1 MQFFI
6 AFLIGVVFFY
16 AFQYFPFS
24 TVAVSLSTSG
34 YLTMR
39 KRFFLLIVLISGA
52 AYAFMRYDPPQDMPY
67 IKDTVMVK
75 GEFTSC
81 PAKTEGGSLKQRFF
95 VRSVEGVFSGG
106 HYNST
111 PLHVLEGKEIVLLSD
126 NEFDMGR
133 EYELDIT
140 LLKSGK
146 RLNPGEFAIDDV
158 YAKLKEVR
166 QTGDRKKTLH
176 VIIEESRY
184 RINRY
189 IQEHFQKESAAFLA
203 SVTTG
208 QGMTSNDKLMDA
220 FNITGLTHILS
231 ISGTHFGL
239 LSVLLFGMFRLI
251 INVLP
256 YGVLQRM
263 TIYLDPSQAAAILC
277 LPFMVIYLGL
287 SGASIPAVRSFLMI
301 GLFLAGLLIG
311 RKGFWLNSLLFAAFV
326 IAVWE
331 PEAIFSLSFQLSFLA
346 VFCIGLT
353 IDKEK
358 KEDNKSKK
366 LLRSVKNALLMTL
379 AAALGTAP
387 LVAYHF
393 HYVSLISPIS
403 NLLVA
408 PLIGFILIPLS
419 VISAFSYLLTGYF
432 IFTPLIAVI
441 SEASI
446 YLVKMLA
453 LIPFAD
459 VKIPSFPVVILL
471 LFYAGVIFYILSV
484 HKFDILAP
492 SPTPPLKGG
501 ANLLPSPLRGEG
513 KGEGVKQ
520 FIRRIHLLFPKKRL
534 LLMVPFIPLVIYMFS
549 VLSEKDKL
557 TVTYLDVG
565 QGDASV
571 IELTDGRTMLMDT
584 GKTGREPASFLRYR
598 GRQRIDILVLSHAH
612 PDHTGGLEYLTDR
625 FHVREIWD
633 NGRLILPDGLSHILH
648 RSLNRGDVIE
658 GPGYGI
664 SVLHPYPE
672 FYSSGGREYDAA
684 NNDSLVFRIES
695 GGRSFLFTGDVE
707 KEAEEDILHL
717 GKWLKSDVL
726 KTPHHGGKTSADEAF
741 FRAVFPD
748 IAVISVGRDNS
759 FGHPHQE
766 TLDALEGASICRTDI
781 DGAIKIEAAE
791 KGFEIK
797 TYKDFMIK
805 KPGSFSD
812 EIKNFRKLFVTW

>member
-6 AFLIGVVFFY
+6 AFLFGVVLFY

-24 TVAVSLSTSG
+24 TVAVSLSASG
-34 YLTMR
+34 YLAMR
-39 KRFFLLIVLISGA
+39 KKFFIPIVIISGA
-52 AYAFMRYDPPQDMPY
+52 AYAFMRYDLPQEMPY
-67 IKDTVMVK
+67 IKDTVRVK

-81 PAKTEGGSLKQRFF
+81 PARTEGGSLKQRYF
-95 VRSVEGVFSGG
+95 VRSVEGVFSEG
-106 HYNST
+106 HYNAA
-111 PLHVLEGKEIVLLSD
+111 PLHVLEGREIVLLSD
-126 NEFDMGR
+126 DEFDMGR
-133 EYELDIT
+133 EYGLDIT

-146 RLNPGEFAIDDV
+146 RLNPGEFAVNDV

-166 QTGDRKKTLH
+166 QTGDGKKTLH
-176 VIIEESRY
+176 VLIGESRY
-184 RINRY
+184 GTNRY
-189 IQEHFQKESAAFLA
+189 IQGHFNKESAAFLA
-203 SVTTG
+203 SITTG
-208 QGMTSNDKLMDA
+208 QGITSNSELMDA
-220 FNITGLTHILS
+220 FNVTGLTHILS

-251 INVLP
+251 IKVLP

-263 TIYLDPSQAAAILC
+263 TIYLSPSQAAAILC

-287 SGASIPAVRSFLMI
+287 SGAGIPAVRSFLMI

-326 IAVWE
+326 IALWE
-331 PEAIFSLSFQLSFLA
+331 PEAVFSLSFQLSFLA

-358 KEDNKSKK
+358 GEAKKSKK
-366 LLRSVKNALLMTL
+366 LLRSLKNALLMTL
-379 AAALGTAP
+379 AAAAGTAP

-419 VISAFSYLLTGYF
+419 VIAALSYLLTGYF
-432 IFTPLIAVI
+432 IFTPVIAII
-441 SEASI
+441 SEVSI

-459 VKIPSFPVVILL
+459 VKIPSFPAMILL
-471 LFYAGVIFYILSV
+471 LFYAGFIFY
-484 HKFDILAP
+484 
-492 SPTPPLKGG
+492 
-501 ANLLPSPLRGEG
+501 
-513 KGEGVKQ
+513 
-520 FIRRIHLLFPKKRL
+520 LLFPKKKI

-549 VLSEKDKL
+549 VLYEKDKI

-571 IELTDGRTMLMDT
+571 IELPDGRTMLMDT
-584 GKTGREPASFLRYR
+584 GNTGREPASFLKYR
-598 GRQRIDILVLSHAH
+598 GRQCIDILVFSHGH
-612 PDHTGGLEYLTDR
+612 PDHTGGFEYLADR
-625 FHVREIWD
+625 FNIREIWD
-633 NGRLILPDGLSHILH
+633 NGRLIMPDKLSHIPH

-672 FYSSGGREYDAA
+672 FYSSGGREYDEA
-684 NNDSLVFRIES
+684 NNGSLVFRIES

-717 GKWLKSDVL
+717 GKWLKSDVM
-726 KTPHHGGKTSADEAF
+726 KTPHHGGKTSADEGF
-741 FRAVFPD
+741 LRAVSPD
-748 IAVISVGRDNS
+748 IAVISAGRDNS

-766 TLDALEGASICRTDI
+766 TLDALEGSAIYRTDI

-791 KGFEIK
+791 KGLEIK
-797 TYKDFMIK
+797 TYK
-805 KPGSFSD
+805 GSVIEKAASISD
-812 EIKNFRKLFVTW
+812 EIKNIRKLCETW

>member
-1 MQFFI
+1 MQLFV
-6 AFLIGVVFFY
+6 AFLSGVVFFY
-16 AFQYFPFS
+16 AFLYFPFS
-24 TVAVSLSTSG
+24 TLAVSLSASG
-34 YLTMR
+34 YLIMR
-39 KRFFLLIVLISGA
+39 KRFFILIVLISGA

-75 GEFTSC
+75 GEFTSF

-95 VRSVEGVFSGG
+95 VRTVEGVFSEG
-106 HYNST
+106 HH
-111 PLHVLEGKEIVLLSD
+111 LHVPEGKEIVLLSD
-126 NEFDMGR
+126 DAFDMGR

-140 LLKSGK
+140 LLKSRK
-146 RLNPGEFAIDDV
+146 RLNPGELANDDI
-158 YAKLKEVR
+158 YAKLKGIR
-166 QTGDRKKTLH
+166 QTGDRRKTLH

-184 RINRY
+184 RINTY
-189 IQEHFQKESAAFLA
+189 IQEHFKKESAAFLA

-208 QGMTSNDKLMDA
+208 QGVTSNDKLMDA

-239 LSVLLFGMFRLI
+239 LSVLLFGIFRLI
-251 INVLP
+251 IKVLP
-256 YGVLQRM
+256 YGILQRM

-277 LPFMVIYLGL
+277 IPFMVIYLGL

-326 IAVWE
+326 IEVWE
-331 PEAIFSLSFQLSFLA
+331 PQAIFSLSFQLSFLA
-346 VFCIGLT
+346 VFCIGMA

-358 KEDNKSKK
+358 EEGNKNNK
-366 LLRSVKNALLMTL
+366 LLRYIRNALLMTL
-379 AAALGTAP
+379 AAAAGTAP

-432 IFTPLIAVI
+432 IFTPLIAVVAD
-441 SEASI
+441 ASI
-446 YLVKMLA
+446 YLVKIFA
-453 LIPFAD
+453 RIPFAD
-459 VKIPSFPVVILL
+459 MKIPSFPAGILL
-471 LFYAGVIFYILSV
+471 LFYAGFIFYLLS
-484 HKFDILAP
+484 
-492 SPTPPLKGG
+492 
-501 ANLLPSPLRGEG
+501 
-513 KGEGVKQ
+513 
-520 FIRRIHLLFPKKRL
+520 PKRRL
-534 LLMVPFIPLVIYMFS
+534 LLMIPFIPLLIYMFS
-549 VLSEKDKL
+549 VLFEKDKL

-571 IELTDGRTMLMDT
+571 IELPDGRTMLVDT
-584 GKTGREPASFLRYR
+584 GKTGREPASFLKYI
-598 GRQRIDILVLSHAH
+598 GRQRIDILVVSHAH
-612 PDHTGGLEYLTDR
+612 PDHTGGLEYLADR
-625 FHVREIWD
+625 FDVREIWD
-633 NGRLILPDGLSHILH
+633 NGRLVLPDGLAHIIH

-664 SVLHPYPE
+664 SALHPYPE
-672 FYSSGGREYDAA
+672 FYTSGGREYDAA
-684 NNDSLVFRIES
+684 NNDSLVFRMES

-707 KEAEEDILHL
+707 KEAEEDILHI

-741 FRAVFPD
+741 FRAVSPEA
-748 IAVISVGRDNS
+748 AVISAGRDNS

-766 TLDALEGASICRTDI
+766 TLDALEGVGIYRTDV
-781 DGAIKIEAAE
+781 DGAINIKAAE
-791 KGFEIK
+791 KGIEIK
-797 TYKDFMIK
+797 TYKDFAIQRA
-805 KPGSFSD
+805 GSFHD
-812 EIKNFRKLFVTW
+812 EMKNFRKLCETW

>member
-6 AFLIGVVFFY
+6 AFLSGVVFFY

-34 YLTMR
+34 YLTIR
-39 KRFFLLIVLISGA
+39 KRFFILIVLISGA

-95 VRSVEGVFSGG
+95 VRSVEGVFSEG
-106 HYNST
+106 HYNET

-126 NEFDMGR
+126 DEFDMGR
-133 EYELDIT
+133 GYELDIT

-146 RLNPGEFAIDDV
+146 RLNPGEFAFDDV
-158 YAKLKEVR
+158 YAKLKEVS

-189 IQEHFQKESAAFLA
+189 IQKHFQKESAAFLS

-220 FNITGLTHILS
+220 FNVTGLTHILS

-251 INVLP
+251 IKVLP
-256 YGVLQRM
+256 YGILQRM

-301 GLFLAGLLIG
+301 GLFLTGLLIG

-326 IAVWE
+326 IVVWE

-346 VFCIGLT
+346 VFCIGLV

-366 LLRSVKNALLMTL
+366 LLSSVRNALLMTL
-379 AAALGTAP
+379 AAAAGTAP

-419 VISAFSYLLTGYF
+419 VIAAFSYLLTGYF

-453 LIPFAD
+453 RIPFAD
-459 VKIPSFPVVILL
+459 MKIPSFPAVILL
-471 LFYAGVIFYILSV
+471 LFYAGFIFY
-484 HKFDILAP
+484 
-492 SPTPPLKGG
+492 
-501 ANLLPSPLRGEG
+501 
-513 KGEGVKQ
+513 
-520 FIRRIHLLFPKKRL
+520 LLFPKKKFL
-534 LLMVPFIPLVIYMFS
+534 LLVPFIPMVIYIFS
-549 VLSEKDKL
+549 ALFEKDKL

-571 IELTDGRTMLMDT
+571 IELPDGRTMLMDT
-584 GKTGREPASFLRYR
+584 GKTGREPASFLKYR
-598 GRQRIDILVLSHAH
+598 GRQRIDILVVSHAH
-612 PDHTGGLEYLTDR
+612 PDHTGGLEYLADR
-625 FHVREIWD
+625 FHVMEIWD
-633 NGRLILPDGLSHILH
+633 NGRLILPDALSHIPH

-672 FYSSGGREYDAA
+672 FYTSGGREYDAA
-684 NNDSLVFRIES
+684 NNDSLVFMIES

-741 FRAVFPD
+741 FRAVSPD
-748 IAVISVGRDNS
+748 VAVISVGRDNS

-766 TLDALEGASICRTDI
+766 MLDALEGAGIYRTDI
-781 DGAIKIEAAE
+781 DGAIKIKASE
-791 KGFEIK
+791 KGLEIK
-797 TYKDFMIK
+797 TYKDFKIERAR
-805 KPGSFSD
+805 SFPD
-812 EIKNFRKLFVTW
+812 EIKNFRKLCVTW

>member
-6 AFLIGVVFFY
+6 AFLSGVVFFY

-24 TVAVSLSTSG
+24 TVAVTLSTSG
-34 YLTMR
+34 YLTIR
-39 KRFFLLIVLISGA
+39 KRFFILIVLISGA
-52 AYAFMRYDPPQDMPY
+52 AYAFMRYGAPQDMPY

-95 VRSVEGVFSGG
+95 VRSVEGVFSEG
-106 HYNST
+106 HYNVT
-111 PLHVLEGKEIVLLSD
+111 PLHVLKGKEIVLLSD
-126 NEFDMGR
+126 DEFDMGR
-133 EYELDIT
+133 GYELDIT

-166 QTGDRKKTLH
+166 QTGDRKNTLH

-184 RINRY
+184 RIYRY
-189 IQEHFQKESAAFLA
+189 IQEHFQKESAGFLA

-220 FNITGLTHILS
+220 FNVTGLTHILS

-239 LSVLLFGMFRLI
+239 LSVLLFGMFRLVI
-251 INVLP
+251 KVLP
-256 YGVLQRM
+256 YGILQRM
-263 TIYLDPSQAAAILC
+263 TIYLTPSQAAAILC

-301 GLFLAGLLIG
+301 GLFLVGLLIG

-346 VFCIGLT
+346 VFCIGLA

-358 KEDNKSKK
+358 EKEEDNKSKK
-366 LLRSVKNALLMTL
+366 LLRFIKNALLMTL

-387 LVAYHF
+387 LVAYYF

-419 VISAFSYLLTGYF
+419 VIAAFSYLLTGYF

-459 VKIPSFPVVILL
+459 MKIPSFPVVILL
-471 LFYAGVIFYILSV
+471 LFYAGFIFY
-484 HKFDILAP
+484 
-492 SPTPPLKGG
+492 
-501 ANLLPSPLRGEG
+501 
-513 KGEGVKQ
+513 
-520 FIRRIHLLFPKKRL
+520 LLFPKKKF

-571 IELTDGRTMLMDT
+571 IELPDGRTMLMDT
-584 GKTGREPASFLRYR
+584 GKTGREPASFLKYR
-598 GRQRIDILVLSHAH
+598 GRQRIDILVVSHAH
-612 PDHTGGLEYLTDR
+612 PDHTGGLEYLADR
-625 FHVREIWD
+625 FQVREIWD
-633 NGRLILPDGLSHILH
+633 NGRLILPDGLSHISH

-741 FRAVFPD
+741 FRAVSPD
-748 IAVISVGRDNS
+748 VAVISVGRDNS

-766 TLDALEGASICRTDI
+766 TLDALEGVGIYRTDI
-781 DGAIKIEAAE
+781 DGAIKIKASEN
-791 KGFEIK
+791 GLEIK
-797 TYKDFMIK
+797 TYRDFKIEK
-805 KPGSFSD
+805 AGSFSD
-812 EIKNFRKLFVTW
+812 EIKNFRKLCVT

>member
-6 AFLIGVVFFY
+6 AFLSGVVFFY

-24 TVAVSLSTSG
+24 TVAVSLSASG
-34 YLTMR
+34 YLAIR
-39 KRFFLLIVLISGA
+39 KRFFILIVLISGA

-95 VRSVEGVFSGG
+95 VRSVEAVFSEG
-106 HYNST
+106 HYNAI

-126 NEFDMGR
+126 DEFDIGR
-133 EYELDIT
+133 GYKLDIT

-176 VIIEESRY
+176 LIIEESRY
-184 RINRY
+184 RINTY
-189 IQEHFQKESAAFLA
+189 IQEHFQKESAAFLS
-203 SVTTG
+203 SVTIG

-220 FNITGLTHILS
+220 FNVTGLTHILS

-251 INVLP
+251 IKVLP
-256 YGVLQRM
+256 YGILQRM
-263 TIYLDPSQAAAILC
+263 TIYLTPSQAAAILC
-277 LPFMVIYLGL
+277 LPFTVIYLGL

-346 VFCIGLT
+346 VFCIGLA

-358 KEDNKSKK
+358 EDDNKSKK
-366 LLRSVKNALLMTL
+366 LLRSVRNALLMTL

-387 LVAYHF
+387 LVGYHF
-393 HYVSLISPIS
+393 HYVSFISPIS

-432 IFTPLIAVI
+432 IFTPLIAVL
-441 SEASI
+441 SEGSI

-459 VKIPSFPVVILL
+459 MKIPSFPAIILL
-471 LFYAGVIFYILSV
+471 LFYAGFIFY
-484 HKFDILAP
+484 
-492 SPTPPLKGG
+492 
-501 ANLLPSPLRGEG
+501 
-513 KGEGVKQ
+513 
-520 FIRRIHLLFPKKRL
+520 LLFRKKRL

-557 TVTYLDVG
+557 IVTYLDVG

-571 IELTDGRTMLMDT
+571 IELPDGRTMLMDT
-584 GKTGREPASFLRYR
+584 GKTGREPASFLKYR
-598 GRQRIDILVLSHAH
+598 GRQRIDILVVSHAH

-633 NGRLILPDGLSHILH
+633 NGRLILPDGLSHIPH

-658 GPGYGI
+658 GSGYRI

-672 FYSSGGREYDAA
+672 FYSAGGREYDAA

-707 KEAEEDILHL
+707 KEAEDDILHL

-726 KTPHHGGKTSADEAF
+726 KTPHHGGKTSADEGF
-741 FRAVFPD
+741 FRAVSPD

-766 TLDALEGASICRTDI
+766 TLDALEGAAIYRTDI
-781 DGAIKIEAAE
+781 DGAIKIKASENSL
-791 KGFEIK
+791 EIK
-797 TYKDFMIK
+797 TYKDFMIEK
-805 KPGSFSD
+805 AGSFTD
-812 EIKNFRKLFVTW
+812 EINNFRKLCKTW

>member
-6 AFLIGVVFFY
+6 AFLSGVVFFY

-34 YLTMR
+34 YLTIR
-39 KRFFLLIVLISGA
+39 KRFFLPIVLILGA
-52 AYAFMRYDPPQDMPY
+52 VYAFMRYDPLQEMPY

-95 VRSVEGVFSGG
+95 VRSVEGVFSEG
-106 HYNST
+106 HYNVI

-133 EYELDIT
+133 GYELDIT

-146 RLNPGEFAIDDV
+146 RLNPGEFAIEDV

-166 QTGDRKKTLH
+166 QTGDRRKTLH

-184 RINRY
+184 GINRY
-189 IQEHFQKESAAFLA
+189 IQEHFQKESAAFLS

-208 QGMTSNDKLMDA
+208 QGMTSNDELMAA

-239 LSVLLFGMFRLI
+239 LSILLFGIFRLI

-263 TIYLDPSQAAAILC
+263 TIYLTPSQAAAILC

-346 VFCIGLT
+346 VFCIGLA

-358 KEDNKSKK
+358 EEGNKSKK
-366 LLRSVKNALLMTL
+366 LLRSVKNTLLMTL
-379 AAALGTAP
+379 AAAAGTAP

-419 VISAFSYLLTGYF
+419 VIAAFSYLLTGYF
-432 IFTPLIAVI
+432 IFVPLIAVI
-441 SEASI
+441 SKASI

-453 LIPFAD
+453 LVPFAD
-459 VKIPSFPVVILL
+459 MKIPSFPVVILL
-471 LFYAGVIFYILSV
+471 LFYAGFIFY
-484 HKFDILAP
+484 
-492 SPTPPLKGG
+492 
-501 ANLLPSPLRGEG
+501 
-513 KGEGVKQ
+513 
-520 FIRRIHLLFPKKRL
+520 LLFPKKRL
-534 LLMVPFIPLVIYMFS
+534 LIMVPFIPLVIYMS
-549 VLSEKDKL
+549 SALSEKDKL

-571 IELTDGRTMLMDT
+571 IELPDGRTILMDT
-584 GKTGREPASFLRYR
+584 GKTGREPASFLKYR
-598 GRQRIDILVLSHAH
+598 GMQRIDILVVSHAH

-633 NGRLILPDGLSHILH
+633 NGRLIMPDGLSHIPH

-684 NNDSLVFRIES
+684 NNDSLVFRIEN

-726 KTPHHGGKTSADEAF
+726 KTPHHGGKTSADEPF
-741 FRAVFPD
+741 FRAVSPD
-748 IAVISVGRDNS
+748 VAVISVGRDNS

-766 TLDALEGASICRTDI
+766 TLDALEGAAIYRTDI

-791 KGFEIK
+791 KGLEIK
-797 TYKDFMIK
+797 TYRDFTMEK
-805 KPGSFSD
+805 AGSFFD
-812 EIKNFRKLFVTW
+812 EIRNFRKLCETW

>member
-6 AFLIGVVFFY
+6 AFLSGVVFFY

-39 KRFFLLIVLISGA
+39 KRFFILIVLISGA

-95 VRSVEGVFSGG
+95 VRSVEGVFSEG
-106 HYNST
+106 HYNAT

-126 NEFDMGR
+126 DEFDMGR
-133 EYELDIT
+133 GYELDIT

-189 IQEHFQKESAAFLA
+189 IQEHFQKESAAFLS

-251 INVLP
+251 IKVLP

-263 TIYLDPSQAAAILC
+263 TIYLTPSQAAAILC

-346 VFCIGLT
+346 VFCIGLA

-358 KEDNKSKK
+358 EEDNKSKK

-379 AAALGTAP
+379 AAAAGTAP

-419 VISAFSYLLTGYF
+419 VIAAFSYLLTGYF

-459 VKIPSFPVVILL
+459 MKIPSFPAIILL
-471 LFYAGVIFYILSV
+471 LFYAGFIFY
-484 HKFDILAP
+484 
-492 SPTPPLKGG
+492 
-501 ANLLPSPLRGEG
+501 
-513 KGEGVKQ
+513 
-520 FIRRIHLLFPKKRL
+520 LLFPKKRF

-571 IELTDGRTMLMDT
+571 IELPDGRTMLMDT
-584 GKTGREPASFLRYR
+584 GKTGREPASFLKYR
-598 GRQRIDILVLSHAH
+598 GRQRIDILVVSHAH

-633 NGRLILPDGLSHILH
+633 NGRLILPDGLSHIPH

-658 GPGYGI
+658 GPGYRI

-741 FRAVFPD
+741 FRAVSPD
-748 IAVISVGRDNS
+748 VAVISVGRDNS

-766 TLDALEGASICRTDI
+766 TLDALEGAAIYRTDI
-781 DGAIKIEAAE
+781 DGAIKIKAAE
-791 KGFEIK
+791 KGLEIK
-797 TYKDFMIK
+797 TYKDFKIEK
-805 KPGSFSD
+805 AGSFSD
-812 EIKNFRKLFVTW
+812 EIKNFRKLCETW

>member
-1 MQFFI
+1 
-6 AFLIGVVFFY
+6 
-16 AFQYFPFS
+16 
-24 TVAVSLSTSG
+24 
-34 YLTMR
+34 
-39 KRFFLLIVLISGA
+39 
-52 AYAFMRYDPPQDMPY
+52 MRYDPPQDMPY

-95 VRSVEGVFSGG
+95 VRSVEGVFSEG
-106 HYNST
+106 HYNAT

-133 EYELDIT
+133 GYELDIT

-146 RLNPGEFAIDDV
+146 RLNPGEFAINDV

-184 RINRY
+184 GINRY
-189 IQEHFQKESAAFLA
+189 IQEHFNKESAAFLS

-208 QGMTSNDKLMDA
+208 QGMTSNDKLMEA
-220 FNITGLTHILS
+220 FNVTGLTHILS

-256 YGVLQRM
+256 YGLLQRM
-263 TIYLDPSQAAAILC
+263 TIYLTPSQAAAILC

-346 VFCIGLT
+346 VFCIGLA

-358 KEDNKSKK
+358 EEDNKSKK

-379 AAALGTAP
+379 AAAAGTAP

-419 VISAFSYLLTGYF
+419 VIAAFSYLLTGYF

-459 VKIPSFPVVILL
+459 MKIPSFPAIILL
-471 LFYAGVIFYILSV
+471 LFYAGFIFY
-484 HKFDILAP
+484 
-492 SPTPPLKGG
+492 
-501 ANLLPSPLRGEG
+501 
-513 KGEGVKQ
+513 
-520 FIRRIHLLFPKKRL
+520 LLFPKKRL

-571 IELTDGRTMLMDT
+571 IELPDGRTMLMDT
-584 GKTGREPASFLRYR
+584 GKTGREPASFLKYR
-598 GRQRIDILVLSHAH
+598 GRQRIDILVVSHAH

-633 NGRLILPDGLSHILH
+633 NGRLILPDGLSHIPH

-726 KTPHHGGKTSADEAF
+726 KTPHHGGKTSADEVF
-741 FRAVFPD
+741 FRAVSPD
-748 IAVISVGRDNS
+748 VAVISVGRDNS

-766 TLDALEGASICRTDI
+766 TLDALEGAAIYRTDI
-781 DGAIKIEAAE
+781 DGAIKIKAAE
-791 KGFEIK
+791 KGLEIK
-797 TYKDFMIK
+797 TYKDFMIEK
-805 KPGSFSD
+805 AGSFSD
-812 EIKNFRKLFVTW
+812 EIKNLRKLCKTW

>member
-6 AFLIGVVFFY
+6 AFLFGVVLFY
-16 AFQYFPFS
+16 AFPYFPFT
-24 TVAVSLSTSG
+24 TVAICLSTSG

-39 KRFFLLIVLISGA
+39 KKFFILIVLISGA

-67 IKDTVMVK
+67 VKDTVMVK

-81 PAKTEGGSLKQRFF
+81 PAKTEGGSLKQRFI
-95 VRSVEGVFSGG
+95 VRTVNGDFSGG
-106 HYNST
+106 RYNST

-126 NEFDMGR
+126 DEFDMGR
-133 EYELDIT
+133 VYELEIKF
-140 LLKSGK
+140 LKSGK
-146 RLNPGEFAIDDV
+146 RLNPGEFAINDV
-158 YAKLKEVR
+158 YAKLKDIR

-184 RINRY
+184 RINAY
-189 IQEHFQKESAAFLA
+189 IQEHFEKESAAFLA
-203 SVTTG
+203 SVTIG
-208 QGMTSNDKLMDA
+208 QRMTSNDKLMDA

-251 INVLP
+251 IKVLP
-256 YGVLQRM
+256 YGILQRM
-263 TIYLDPSQAAAILC
+263 TIYLTPSQAAAILC
-277 LPFMVIYLGL
+277 LPFMVVYLGL

-346 VFCIGLT
+346 VLCIGLA

-358 KEDNKSKK
+358 EEDNKSGK

-379 AAALGTAP
+379 AAAAGTAP

-403 NLLVA
+403 NLLAA
-408 PLIGFILIPLS
+408 PLIGFVLIPLS

-453 LIPFAD
+453 RIPFAD
-459 VKIPSFPVVILL
+459 LKIPSFPAIILL
-471 LFYAGVIFYILSV
+471 LFYAGFIFY
-484 HKFDILAP
+484 
-492 SPTPPLKGG
+492 
-501 ANLLPSPLRGEG
+501 
-513 KGEGVKQ
+513 
-520 FIRRIHLLFPKKRL
+520 LLFPKKRL
-534 LLMVPFIPLVIYMFS
+534 LLIIPFIPLVIYMFS
-549 VLSEKDKL
+549 ALSEKDKL
-557 TVTYLDVG
+557 SVTYLDVG
-565 QGDASV
+565 QGDSSV
-571 IELTDGRTMLMDT
+571 IELPDGRTMLADT
-584 GKTGREPASFLRYR
+584 GITGREPASFLKYG
-598 GRQRIDILVLSHAH
+598 GRQRIDILVVSHAH
-612 PDHTGGLEYLTDR
+612 PDHTGGLEYLAER
-625 FHVREIWD
+625 FDVQEIWD
-633 NGRLILPDGLSHILH
+633 NGRLILPNGLSHIRR

-658 GPGYGI
+658 GSGYGI
-664 SVLHPYPE
+664 LALHPYPE
-672 FYSSGGREYDAA
+672 FYTSGGREYNAA
-684 NNDSLVFRIES
+684 NNDSLVFRIEG

-726 KTPHHGGKTSADEAF
+726 KAPHHGGKTSADEAF
-741 FRAVFPD
+741 FRAVSPEA
-748 IAVISVGRDNS
+748 AVISVGRDNS

-766 TLDALEGASICRTDI
+766 TLDALEGAGIYRTDT
-781 DGAIKIEAAE
+781 DGAIKIKATEN
-791 KGFEIK
+791 GLEIK
-797 TYKDFMIK
+797 KYKDFTIERAV
-805 KPGSFSD
+805 SFSD
-812 EIKNFRKLFVTW
+812 EIRNFRKLCETW